1 MISFKSCVSEA
12 LCIATV
18 FSLFSLSV
26 IKVTMPTVDAHKCIF
41 GSCVWA
47 GRRRR
52 ECFPWS
58 GFPEMTENERGCVRE
73 ENSLFGVFNV

>member
-1 MISFKSCVSEA
+1 MQQSHLRAVLPEV

-18 FSLFSLSV
+18 FNLFSLSV
-26 IKVTMPTVDAHKCIF
+26 SKVTMLTVDAHKCIF

-58 GFPEMTENERGCVRE
+58 GFPEMTENETAV
-73 ENSLFGVFNV
+73 V